1 MFTYI
6 ILIIA
11 IVIIATLSIGCY
23 NLTVQ
28 SELLEDE
35 LLFYYNKLEEIRKVV
50 LETEIQLK
58 EIDLR
63 GSFEADDEVGF
74 TFKNIK
80 SLSEDLTKT
89 IESIYEYRDTE

>member
-1 MFTYI
+1 MVAII
-6 ILIIA
+6 ILIISVA
-11 IVIIATLSIGCY
+11 LIVALSIGCY
-23 NLTVQ
+23 NLTRQV
-28 SELLEDE
+28 ELLEDE
-35 LLFYYNKLEEIRKVV
+35 LLFHYNKLEEIRKVV

-89 IESIYEYRDTE
+89 IESIYEYRDAE

>member
-1 MFTYI
+1 MFI
-6 ILIIA
+6 ILLTIIMLA
-11 IVIIATLSIGCY
+11 LLVVLAIGCY
-23 NLTVQ
+23 NLTKQV
-28 SELLEDE
+28 EILEDE
-35 LLFYYNKLEEIRKVV
+35 LLFYFNKLEDIRKAV

-80 SLSEDLTKT
+80 TLSEDLTNT
-89 IESIYEYRDTE
+89 IEAIYEYRDSE

>member
-1 MFTYI
+1 M
-6 ILIIA
+6 LA
-11 IVIIATLSIGCY
+11 LLVVLAIGCY
-23 NLTVQ
+23 NLTKQV
-28 SELLEDE
+28 EILEDE
-35 LLFYYNKLEEIRKVV
+35 LLFYFNKLEDIRKAV

-80 SLSEDLTKT
+80 TLSEDLTNT
-89 IESIYEYRDTE
+89 IEAIYEYRDSE